1 MRQKCANRGALAN
14 HVNFAHT
21 SSTRMNSVSRYV
33 IPKPKKSG
41 FSFQSLIVSSLAMHV
56 ISSASRLVTVPFLHP
71 IFRPASPP
79 ECSKN
84 EGLFK
89 IAANAP
95 KRRLFKIQP
104 SAPKFLSVEEAL
116 VDKYMEQRKQGKR
129 VSALWFK
136 KTAKIIAREQNIEG
150 FEASKDWFFLFLRH
164 YNLILRKKT
173 NSKKCSVEQI
183 KPVIAV
189 FYRNLRIFLST

>member
-1 MRQKCANRGALAN
+1 
-14 HVNFAHT
+14 
-21 SSTRMNSVSRYV
+21 MNSVSRYL

-56 ISSASRLVTVPFLHP
+56 IFSASRLVTVSFLHP

-129 VSALWFK
+129 VCALWFK
-136 KTAKIIAREQNIEG
+136 KQ
-150 FEASKDWFFLFLRH
+150 
-164 YNLILRKKT
+164 
-173 NSKKCSVEQI
+173 Q
-183 KPVIAV
+183 
-189 FYRNLRIFLST
+189 RNLQENKYLNDLKPPKIGSFYFFVITIWFSEKKRTPKYVLWNKLNLLSQLFTETSTYSFQRRKIFFPRTIQKTRI